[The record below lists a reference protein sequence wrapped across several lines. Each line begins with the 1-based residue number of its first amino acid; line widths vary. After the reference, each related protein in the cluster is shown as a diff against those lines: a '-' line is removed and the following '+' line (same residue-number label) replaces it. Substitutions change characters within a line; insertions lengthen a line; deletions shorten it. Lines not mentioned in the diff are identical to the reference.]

1 MSILYLYI
9 WVKYV
14 IGYILLRIRNWF
26 MGNGMLS
33 MRNASMF
40 CSNFLREVGM
50 TGRQP

>member
-14 IGYILLRIRNWF
+14 IGYDILLRIRNWF

-33 MRNASMF
+33 VRGKRNVKCAQ
-40 CSNFLREVGM
+40 R
-50 TGRQP
+50 